1 METYLLKISSDA
13 GVMNGPSKI
22 TTFNIKLMTRITKIW
37 TYHFNGGQGRQPG
50 TISLVNLDSGA
61 TVGTWQAVG
70 THHMFDSTPGS
81 IWPSKGDGP
90 PFLYWT
96 AKPGIILAPGRYE
109 VRDSDPASWSCNQE
123 TDNRGVAWVYGIVK

>member
-1 METYLLKISSDA
+1 MKKTMLSLSRRLLFCMAILFLTCAS
-13 GVMNGPSKI
+13 
-22 TTFNIKLMTRITKIW
+22 
-37 TYHFNGGQGRQPG
+37 GQSASQASAPAAP
-50 TISLVNLDSGA
+50 NQA
-61 TVGTWQAVG
+61 QAVG

-109 VRDSDPASWSCNQE
+109 VRDSDPASWSSNQE
-123 TDNRGVAWVYGIVK
+123 TDNRGVAWVYGIVM